1 MSNTTYYQ
9 KDRNVILNRAKDY
22 YKNDKERLNQQAR
35 DKYRNLFEKDKNKKT
50 EGKKETKKRNIQRNN
65 IKKITVRLK
74 NLNLIIN
81 MFYGFNRVFYV
92 LIIRYQIRSIYVI

>member
-50 EGKKETKKRNIQRNN
+50 EEKKETKKRNIQRNN

-81 MFYGFNRVFYV
+81 TFYGFNSVCYV
-92 LIIRYQIRSIYVI
+92 LIIRHQIRNIYVI